1 MKSEILAFAKKVF
14 GEPNEGARWTI
25 TAAAQT
31 SGREEEDEDEK
42 EARKGFTLIEVMV
55 AISILAISMTAIVG
69 INVGSARAT
78 PEIKFYVIATQLA
91 RLKMI
96 EFEAEMKKK
105 GYSQFEEADYDG
117 DFSDI
122 DFDQWKWKA
131 HVSKVELKLPSN
143 MGTGE
148 NEKDK
153 QMAGF
158 MGYATIITDIIKAS
172 MREVKIT
179 VYLDDPDSDYKEE
192 LSVST
197 HLIDPASAGGQTGAT
212 STSTSTST
220 STQTPQTNPTGT
232 NPYTSPFTSPSASPF
247 KKQ

>member
-1 MKSEILAFAKKVF
+1 MKSELIEFAKKVF
-14 GEPNEGARWTI
+14 GEPDGGARWTI
-25 TAAAQT
+25 AEAAETDSQYE
-31 SGREEEDEDEK
+31 GDDDK
-42 EARKGFTLIEVMV
+42 EARRGFTLIEVMV

-122 DFDQWKWKA
+122 DFDNWKWKA

-192 LSVST
+192 MSVST
-197 HLIDPASAGGQTGAT
+197 HLIDPASAGGQTGT
-212 STSTSTST
+212 SSTSTPT

-232 NPYTSPFTSPSASPF
+232 TPYTSPFTGPSTSPF